1 MLDGIGIN
9 FNPPQS
15 VVPGQVV
22 TGTGTL
28 PTKAQV
34 QGLISRLVATGIRTI
49 RNRGGLGPVDV
60 RRPQ

>member
-1 MLDGIGIN
+1 MLEWHGIN

-15 VVPGQVV
+15 SGPGQVV

-34 QGLISRLVATGIRTI
+34 QGLISRLVR
-49 RNRGGLGPVDV
+49 
-60 RRPQ
+60 